1 MTGTTPRRYSCK
13 AMRKMPPERVLA
25 LIVAGLF
32 ALMVAGLAEMY
43 RAGPPR
49 GQLYALRHIVKR

>member
-1 MTGTTPRRYSCK
+1 
-13 AMRKMPPERVLA
+13 MRKLPPERIVA
-25 LIVAGLF
+25 LLVAGLL

-49 GQLYALRHIVKR
+49 GQLYALRHTVRR